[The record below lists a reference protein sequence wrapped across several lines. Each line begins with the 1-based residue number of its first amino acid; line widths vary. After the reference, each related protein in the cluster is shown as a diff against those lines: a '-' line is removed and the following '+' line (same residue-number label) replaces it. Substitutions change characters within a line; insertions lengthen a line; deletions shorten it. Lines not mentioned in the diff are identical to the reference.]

1 MRGGGGGLGISGFI
15 SFACLQPWFRAA
27 CCSHEDL
34 SCLVQAGSPPTP
46 HLVLGRKEGSRAGG
60 AWVVLALGAAL
71 AVKAAES
78 RDRQFPSQP

>member
-15 SFACLQPWFRAA
+15 SFACLQPRFRAA

-46 HLVLGRKEGSRAGG
+46 HLVLG
-60 AWVVLALGAAL
+60 
-71 AVKAAES
+71 
-78 RDRQFPSQP
+78 